1 MRYIEFIKKHNVPEE
16 IINVIKDK
24 KVRAINKAHRSGDY
38 VYDINNEYILKISFD
53 KDKLLREKVVNDEL
67 ENKLPLSKSILFIE
81 KDNLYYYLKTKVIG
95 TPLVNFINRPKQVIK
110 LLKEAFILLQSVDTS
125 NIKLIN
131 KDSVGDKLVH
141 GDFCLPNILIH
152 NKKVSGFI
160 DVEAMGLGD
169 PWIDY
174 SWCIW
179 SLEYNLKSI
188 EYTEDLLKEL
198 DVEFNQE
205 LYNKYI
211 EI

>member
-1 MRYIEFIKKHNVPEE
+1 MRFIEFRKKYKVPEE
-16 IINVIKDK
+16 ILTIIKDK

-38 VYDINNEYILKISFD
+38 VYDINNEYILKISLD

-95 TPLVNFINRPKQVIK
+95 TPLVNFINKPKQVIK
-110 LLKEAFILLQSVDTS
+110 LLKEALILLQSIDTS

-131 KDSVGDKLVH
+131 KDSVGNKLVH

-152 NKKVSGFI
+152 NNKVSGFI

-179 SLEYNLKSI
+179 SLEYNLKSK

-198 DVEFNQE
+198 DIKFNQE